1 MRASMNILAEKE
13 PGTATEAPIAFLLA
27 NSQAYEWLVSNIG
40 AIGRRKK
47 AEVVLPRVRMAARF
61 AAEFH
66 PGRFADGAIENMAL
80 EIGAELDDLAV
91 QDGGFTLPVVREES
105 RRRVLHVA
113 SSVLEIGGL
122 TRMLYHWVRN
132 DQSSC
137 HSVVVVN
144 QQGVMPVPRWLS
156 ETVQSRGGHLVLFPP
171 GADLCQKAQWL
182 RKMARQSADLVM
194 LHHGAFDV
202 VPTVAFAV
210 NECPPVA
217 VLNHAD
223 HLFWL
228 GSSVSDMVINLRTA
242 GAEHTAK
249 RRFVSSNA
257 VLPVPLVDPVQKVSP
272 RQSARRTLG
281 IPEDQVMLL
290 SIGRAEKYR
299 PCGPHDFVATA
310 GKILQGQPRAHLY
323 VVGESLPGIAPYL
336 RRAAHERL
344 HFVGSIEDPSLYR
357 AAADVYL
364 ESFPFGSQTALLEAA
379 LSGLPVV
386 PAYAPL
392 FPLLVANDD
401 ALHDILSN
409 PRCEQEYVERVERL
423 IQKREQRVELGKML
437 QKRLLADHVGKGWL
451 ARLAAVYHETHCL
464 AHRARPIP
472 LSPCSMTDSDIGLSL
487 WHVVADGKTYS
498 TSHQGDGVKAVL
510 CHTAFVAKEVCDY
523 SKARRFAWRAF
534 CHDPY
539 RRASWRLLAVVAL
552 GKAGRFIRRVL
563 HRALPREY

>member
-1 MRASMNILAEKE
+1 MNTQPETE

-27 NSQAYEWLVSNIG
+27 NSQAYEWLVNKIG
-40 AIGRRKK
+40 ALDRRNN
-47 AEVVLPRVRMAARF
+47 AEGVLPHVRMAARF

-66 PGRFADGAIENMAL
+66 AGRFADGVIENIAL

-91 QDGGFTLPVVREES
+91 QDGGVALPIVRGES

-113 SSVLEIGGL
+113 SSVLGIGGL
-122 TRMLYHWVRN
+122 TRMLYHWVHN

-144 QQGVMPVPRWLS
+144 QRGVMPVPRWLS

-182 RKMARQSADLVM
+182 RKMAKQSADLVV

-228 GSSVSDMVINLRTA
+228 GSSVSDIVINLRTA

-249 RRFVSSNA
+249 RRFVSRNT
-257 VLPVPLVDPVQKVSP
+257 VIPIPLVDSMSQVS
-272 RQSARRTLG
+272 RGDARRMLG
-281 IPEDQVMLL
+281 IPDDQIVLL
-290 SIGRAEKYR
+290 SVGRAEKYR
-299 PCGPHDFVATA
+299 PSGQHDFVATA
-310 GKILQGQPRAHLY
+310 GKILDRQPSAHLY
-323 VVGESLPGIAPYL
+323 VVGESQKGIAAYL
-336 RRAAHERL
+336 RCALHERFHL
-344 HFVGSIEDPSLYR
+344 VGSIEDPSRYR
-357 AAADVYL
+357 TAADVYL

-401 ALHDILSN
+401 ALSDILSS
-409 PRCEQEYVERVERL
+409 PRCEQEYVERVELL
-423 IQKREQRVELGKML
+423 IQQREQRVEFGKML
-437 QKRLLADHVGKGWL
+437 QRRLLADHVGEGWL
-451 ARLAAVYHETHCL
+451 DRLAAVYHETDCL
-464 AHRARPIP
+464 AHRPRPIP
-472 LSPCSMTDSDIGLSL
+472 LSPCSTTDSDIGLSL

-498 TSHQGDGVKAVL
+498 ASNRGDGVKAVL

-523 SKARRFAWRAF
+523 SKARHFAWRAF
-534 CHDPY
+534 CRDPY
-539 RRASWRLLAVVAL
+539 RWPSWRLLAVAAL
-552 GKAGRFIRRVL
+552 GQVGTFIRRTL
-563 HRALPREY
+563 HRAPPRGY